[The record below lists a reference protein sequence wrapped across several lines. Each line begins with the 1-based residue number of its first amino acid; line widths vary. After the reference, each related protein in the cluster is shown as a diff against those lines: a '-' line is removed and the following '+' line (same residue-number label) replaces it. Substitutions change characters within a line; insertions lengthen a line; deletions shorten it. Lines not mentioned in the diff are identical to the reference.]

1 MHFQFVAFCEKL
13 ARAMKLDEIADDV
26 GLDVNGDALLARGEQ
41 LAKLE
46 VFLFTQTFATGRFF
60 DWFPLICM
68 ILLYLFSE
76 IIIITIITYYYNYYY
91 YYLLL

>member
-1 MHFQFVAFCEKL
+1 MGDYIIVYSLILIHFQFVAFCEKL

-46 VFLFTQTFATGRFF
+46 VFLFTQTFATARLF
-60 DWFPLICM
+60 D
-68 ILLYLFSE
+68 
-76 IIIITIITYYYNYYY
+76 
-91 YYLLL
+91 